1 MLFQNF
7 TFRGLMKN
15 IVLTGFMGT
24 GKTTVGKLLAK
35 KLNRTFFDTDDMIE
49 KQLSASISDI
59 FKSIGEKQFREYESH
74 VVKLMSSMDSCVI
87 ACGGGVVL
95 DKNNIDL
102 LRKNGII
109 INLFASPKQILDR
122 IGSQDHRPLIKKLL
136 NPLEGVKKL
145 MDERKAAYSNCDI
158 AVCTDGLTPEQIVI
172 TMLNNEDIKKILALK
187 KQD

>member
-1 MLFQNF
+1 
-7 TFRGLMKN
+7 MKN

-59 FKSIGEKQFREYESH
+59 FKSVGEKQFREYESH
-74 VVKLMSSMDSCVI
+74 VIKLMSSMDSCVI

-95 DKNNIDL
+95 DKNHIDL

-122 IGSQDHRPLIKKLL
+122 IACQDHRPLIKKLL

-145 MDERKAAYSNCDI
+145 MDQRKAAYSNCDI
-158 AVCTDGLTPEQIVI
+158 AVFTDGVTPEQVII
-172 TMLNNEDIKKILALK
+172 TMLNNEDIRKILSLT
-187 KQD
+187 KQDVNEN